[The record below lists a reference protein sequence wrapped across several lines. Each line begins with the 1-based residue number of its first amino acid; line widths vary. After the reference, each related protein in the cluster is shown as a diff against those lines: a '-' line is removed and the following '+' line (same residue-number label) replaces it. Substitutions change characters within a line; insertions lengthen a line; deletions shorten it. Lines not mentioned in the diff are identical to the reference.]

1 MTKSRLHDTILITG
15 IILMTGIMGVAG
27 YMQTKD
33 LQNNTTPKL
42 VEDLFKPYA
51 ECISEGDYKAAYKK
65 YLSDSYKSK
74 FDFDKYIEA
83 QELNKQKYG
92 KLISLEPLSGI
103 FITEKSKGKWIY
115 KGTLIYKGE
124 NSTQRITASIEIENG
139 KYKFFRTYPSTVT
152 MRDNIPLVY

>member
-1 MTKSRLHDTILITG
+1 MTKSRLHDILLITG
-15 IILMTGIMGVAG
+15 IVLVTGIMGVIG
-27 YMQTKD
+27 YFQTKD
-33 LQNNTTPKL
+33 LQNNTTPQL

-51 ECISEGDYKAAYKK
+51 ECISNENYKDAYNIF
-65 YLSDSYKSK
+65 LSESYKSK
-74 FDFDKYIEA
+74 FDFDQYMEYQK
-83 QELNKQKYG
+83 LNRDKYG
-92 KLISLEPLSGI
+92 KLVSLEPLSGI

-124 NSTQRITASIEIENG
+124 LSSQRITASIEIEEG